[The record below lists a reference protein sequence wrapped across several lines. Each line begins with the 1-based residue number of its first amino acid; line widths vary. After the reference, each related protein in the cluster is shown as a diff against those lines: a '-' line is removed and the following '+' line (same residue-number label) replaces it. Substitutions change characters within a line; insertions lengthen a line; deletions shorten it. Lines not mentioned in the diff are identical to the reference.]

1 MTLDLSHA
9 DHDREAE
16 QMDRISA
23 LYCAVAWLVHGET
36 SKATDA
42 LRRLDDDVVALA
54 ATVGTYL
61 SVAAEQVQAER
72 LDPFGDGSEVGG
84 FPVGA
89 GARRAI

>member
-23 LYCAVAWLVHGET
+23 LYQAVSWLVRGET
-36 SKATDA
+36 TKATDA

-61 SVAAEQVQAER
+61 SVGAEQVQAER
-72 LDPFGDGSEVGG
+72 IDPFGPDMPVGG
-84 FPVGA
+84 FPVG
-89 GARRAI
+89 GRGRAL